1 MTPAELKAIIGALVG
16 TVCFFLIREF
26 NRKDKVAADLQA
38 FKEAM
43 DKTIKDV
50 TESFARELRRVA
62 DRNTL
67 AIEELNKTV
76 AGLAITLAEQKAW
89 FSEEYVKAEDHR
101 KTISDLRDHIA
112 SHAERFERE
121 LERHATNCPSLRG

>member
-1 MTPAELKAIIGALVG
+1 MTPAELKAIIGALVAA
-16 TVCFFLIREF
+16 VCFFLIREF
-26 NRKDKVAADLQA
+26 SRKDKIAADLQA

-76 AGLAITLAEQKAW
+76 AGLAVTLAEQKAW
-89 FSEEYVKAEDHR
+89 FAEEYVKADDHR
-101 KTISDLRDHIA
+101 KTISELRDHID